1 MSGLADNLNK
11 EQLEAVTYPADRPL
25 KVIAGAGT
33 GKTTILVGRFQ
44 YFVRNG
50 KIPAENI
57 LALTFTNKAAAEML
71 ERIRSEVP
79 EVDPLSSWVTTFHA
93 FALRLLKAEALT
105 AGLDPGFIIMDE
117 VGCRLIFEK
126 VCRKLLAGQLQN
138 SYFQPDKLKE
148 LRFTDS
154 SLLNNA
160 FHLINQL
167 KDSAIGPQEFI
178 DTCLQIHPSYAQKLW
193 GVIDSLPGKRY
204 RKKPK
209 ILEQLAGEEQ
219 YEQEAAGLIYT
230 LYQAYQEELAKN
242 RALDFGDLIAKA
254 CLVLE
259 EHPQRRQY
267 YQRKF
272 QHILIDEFQ
281 DTSAAQYQLVQL
293 LARDNMRNVTI
304 VGDDKQ
310 SIYGWRNAK
319 VENVRLFDPGQRGG
333 SSLTIKRNY
342 RSYGEILTLA
352 TAAIRCSS
360 YFAGRPD
367 ELELLPEKR
376 GFHKQATVFVY
387 EDQRE
392 AEAAFIAAQ
401 IKELLAAGR
410 KLGDIVILMRSLN
423 PAKTY
428 EDALLKE
435 GIPYQTSGGIG
446 FYDREEI
453 QDILS
458 YLRLVED
465 PLDEM
470 ALIRVLSR
478 PPFSVSDRFLAEVA
492 ALCRRGGSGGGGAAD
507 SGAADSGEVPEVPEV
522 PEFLVRLEA
531 AVAGKLADFPG
542 CQEGLAR
549 SAELLSRLAGLN
561 KLRDMIMPQELVA
574 RVLRDT
580 GYLSYLGSLPASAQA
595 RSSANLEKLA
605 ALAAEYSRLYP
616 GAALSDFLSYI
627 NAAITFGVV
636 EGEADI
642 AAVAGGTVKIM
653 TIHKSKG
660 LEFPV
665 VFVAGIGPGRFPPK
679 FKGSGFSFSPETGL
693 VVRKSD
699 PVGDNA
705 QKYAPFHFSDHR
717 DLYEKAGVG
726 SPELQAREAVIEEE
740 RRLWYV
746 ALTRAREMLF
756 LSGTTRTTKLR
767 QTEAETASATAETA
781 KAETDPDNQDDPQ
794 GQSDPRGDFLA
805 EAISFIN
812 EHAADQYGAVLT
824 DQGPQRFVEDGGDG
838 GDGDDGGARTNAD
851 VDRGARSE
859 VASAIESSWL
869 MGLQGLGTAASVPAA
884 EQYPPYVNL
893 SFSAIRMF
901 LHCPERY
908 YFLYR
913 WRFPSD
919 RPTEAI
925 NQLGYDPTLLGS
937 AVHMAVEK
945 ARKAGKGAADDYLD
959 EFCKACQALGI
970 NRQTCDAVYLP
981 LAQEW
986 LQNFASS
993 SLGQPLAGELWEQ
1006 PFALEWPVE
1015 RTTVRFRGF
1024 IDQLIPRQDGK
1035 WDLIDYKTNR
1045 VLGPAE
1051 VRDYALQLQLYALA
1065 CRQALGLQINS
1076 LFLYHFPK
1084 GALLKVDDD
1093 AGVGVDVSTGAN
1105 SATAADILA
1114 KVGNAIAAGETE
1126 ISFGWPD
1133 RGCRHCPVT
1142 VCPLRNEEKTE
1153 IIEEEA
1159 ESGEQI
1165 AELASEL

>member
-1 MSGLADNLNK
+1 MSHLADDLNK
-11 EQLEAVTYPADRPL
+11 EQLEAVTFPADRPL

-44 YFVRNG
+44 HFVRNG
-50 KIPAENI
+50 KIPAENL

-79 EVDPLSSWVTTFHA
+79 EVDPLNSWVTTFHA

-105 AGLDPGFIIMDE
+105 AGLDPGFTIMDE
-117 VGCRLIFEK
+117 VGCRLIYDR
-126 VCRKLLAGQLQN
+126 VCRKLLAGRLQN
-138 SYFQPDKLKE
+138 SYFQADKLRE
-148 LRFTDS
+148 LRFTDGA
-154 SLLNNA
+154 LLNNA
-160 FHLINQL
+160 FRLINQL
-167 KDSAIGPQEFI
+167 KDAAIGPQEFI
-178 DTCLQIHPSYAQKLW
+178 DTCLEVHLGYARNLW
-193 GVIDSLPGKRY
+193 AAIEGLPGKY

-209 ILEQLAGEEQ
+209 ILEQLVGEEQ
-219 YEQEAAGLIYT
+219 YEQEVASLIYT
-230 LYQAYQEELAKN
+230 LYQAYQEELVKN
-242 RALDFGDLIAKA
+242 RVLDFGDLIAKA
-254 CLVLE
+254 CLVLQ
-259 EHPQRRQY
+259 EHPQRREY
-267 YQRKF
+267 YRRKF

-281 DTSAAQYQLVQL
+281 DTSAAQFQLVQL

-319 VENVRLFDPGQRGG
+319 VENVRLFDPELRGG
-333 SSLTIKRNY
+333 SALTIKRNY
-342 RSYGEILTLA
+342 RSYGEILSLA
-352 TAAIRCSS
+352 TAAIRRSS
-360 YFAGRPD
+360 YFARRPD
-367 ELELLPEKR
+367 ELELIPEKK
-376 GFHKQATVFVY
+376 GFHGKATVFVY

-410 KLGDIVILMRSLN
+410 KPGDIVILMRSLN
-423 PAKTY
+423 PAKAY

-478 PPFSVSDRFLAEVA
+478 PPYAVSDRFLAEVA
-492 ALCRRGGSGGGGAAD
+492 ALCRRRGSGGAAAEMPGPEAHEAYEAHD
-507 SGAADSGEVPEVPEV
+507 AAEA

-542 CQEGLAR
+542 CREGLAR
-549 SAELLSRLAGLN
+549 AAELLRRLAGLH
-561 KLRDMIMPQELVA
+561 KLRDLIMPQELVT
-574 RVLRDT
+574 RVLKDT
-580 GYLSYLGSLPASAQA
+580 GYLSYLRSLPASAQA

-605 ALAAEYSRLYP
+605 ALAAEYARAYP

-642 AAVAGGTVKIM
+642 TAAAGDAVKIM

-665 VFVAGIGPGRFPPK
+665 VFVVGIGPGRFPPN

-699 PVGDNA
+699 PVGGNT
-705 QKYAPFHFSDHR
+705 QKYSPFHFSDQR
-717 DLYEKAGVG
+717 DLYESAGVG
-726 SPELQAREAVIEEE
+726 NPELQAREAVIEEE

-756 LSGTTRTTKLR
+756 LSGTTLTTKLR
-767 QTEAETASATAETA
+767 QQQDAEAAAMA
-781 KAETDPDNQDDPQ
+781 DPH
-794 GQSDPRGDFLA
+794 GDFLA

-812 EHAADQYGAVLT
+812 DYAADQYGAILT
-824 DQGPQRFVEDGGDG
+824 DQGPRCFVAEGGT
-838 GDGDDGGARTNAD
+838 GAGADPGTAASINAD
-851 VDRGARSE
+851 AERTAQSE
-859 VASAIESSWL
+859 VASTLESSWL
-869 MGLQGLGTAASVPAA
+869 LGLLGLDAAAGVLAA

-919 RPTEAI
+919 RPVEAL

-937 AVHMAVEK
+937 AVHMAVEN
-945 ARKAGKGAADDYLD
+945 ARKAGKGAADDYLC
-959 EFCKACQALGI
+959 EFRKACQALGI
-970 NRQTCDAVYLP
+970 NRQICETVYLP
-981 LAQEW
+981 MAQEW
-986 LQNFASS
+986 LQRFAGSD
-993 SLGQPLAGELWEQ
+993 LGQPMAGELWEQ
-1006 PFALEWPVE
+1006 PFAMEWPVS

-1024 IDQLIPRQDGK
+1024 IDQLIPRQDGQ

-1051 VRDYALQLQLYALA
+1051 IQDYTLQLQLYALA
-1065 CRQALGLQINS
+1065 CREALGLQIGN
-1076 LFLYHFPK
+1076 LYLYHFPK
-1084 GALLKVDDD
+1084 GTLLKIDDD
-1093 AGVGVDVSTGAN
+1093 AGAGVRASAGAN
-1105 SATAADILA
+1105 SRAAAGGAAAGILA
-1114 KVGNAIAAGETE
+1114 KVGDAIAAGETE
-1126 ISFGWPD
+1126 IDFRWPD

-1142 VCPLRNEEKTE
+1142 VCPLRDEEKTE
-1153 IIEEEA
+1153 AAGEETELEPE
-1159 ESGEQI
+1159 ESVAQF
-1165 AELASEL
+1165 AFEL